1 MVFFEHR
8 LHKIEIIDNREWL
21 FPGEA
26 KILSFVTGKNVNI
39 PVMDDYMKMT
49 DPDAKRAFLR
59 GVINTTLATKVLM
72 EVGNVKDGHI
82 FDFGDVGCALYTANR
97 IPEAFNWALLVL
109 EIDEDVRS
117 IGGIIDSITQSDEYD
132 KFVEN
137 LFQIMQMAID
147 PTIVAGMAISKFI
160 FKWIG
165 NTITK
170 NKDDQ
175 IGVLYQSFNQYQHYT
190 SPNTFKKVSVVDLT
204 RNMFVDYSIF
214 WKK

>member
-26 KILSFVTGKNVNI
+26 KILSFITGKNVNI

-72 EVGNVKDGHI
+72 EVG
-82 FDFGDVGCALYTANR
+82 ANK

-165 NTITK
+165 NTIMK

-190 SPNTFKKVSVVDLT
+190 SPNTFKKESVVDLT